1 MTDRLRHSLSRLERR
16 TRRLLDELC
25 TWTPEQLRFRPSPAS
40 WSALELIEHLILA
53 ERAVSEM
60 MRSNIS
66 EERDVRMRD
75 RFRSAL
81 VLGLMALPL
90 RLKTSPS
97 SPSPASLP
105 LRLNVP
111 DTVKQIMPSEMQP
124 DLRSLRDSWSG
135 DRCDLADFLGRL
147 STADRNLGVFRHP
160 VGGWTTA
167 SGAMVFLRLHLWHHW
182 YQFRRLRTTVRAL
195 QNATASQGLPR
206 PFPQNSATR
215 LLCDSRELR

>member
-81 VLGLMALPL
+81 VLGLMA
-90 RLKTSPS
+90 
-97 SPSPASLP
+97 LP